1 MGKMGKLK
9 YRDSVEKSAEYLRLA
24 LQHMSKQS
32 AALHPVSYAVW
43 YEYVA
48 GNNASLKSS
57 IDEHLQ
63 KGATLDES
71 ATHDIYHQHVADI
84 NEHVARRVSEG
95 IQKVMAELSTSAARA
110 GDQAGQF
117 GTALEKWRDDLS
129 AAKPDAKPDAGAILN
144 LTRTMQDSVAVLK
157 DRLDDSHREIEQ
169 LRQEVVKARE
179 EGQADGLTGLLNRRG
194 FDQAIAA
201 CLAELDHGNVGPS
214 LLIAD
219 IDHFKRVND
228 TYGHVFGDR
237 VLAAVGQI
245 LKKCVKGKNTAARF
259 GGEEFIVLLPAA
271 PVDEAGQLAEQ
282 IRTMVQGCR
291 IKRSSDKE
299 AVANIT
305 ISLGVTGFRAGESV
319 TDFVARAD
327 AALYV
332 SKNEGRNRVTIAR
345 T

>member
-1 MGKMGKLK
+1 MGKMK

-24 LQHMSKQS
+24 LQHMSKQK

-43 YEYVA
+43 YEYVS
-48 GNNASLKSS
+48 GNNVSLRKSV
-57 IDEHLQ
+57 DEYHQ
-63 KGATLDES
+63 KGSALDEK
-71 ATHDIYHQHVADI
+71 ATYDIYHKHVADI
-84 NEHVARRVSEG
+84 NEQVAQRVSEG
-95 IQKVMAELSTSAARA
+95 FQKVMAELSISAAVA

-117 GTALEKWRDDLS
+117 GNALEQWSGDLGS
-129 AAKPDAKPDAGAILN
+129 SNPDVNPGAGAILA
-144 LTRTMQDSVAVLK
+144 LTRTMQDSVASLQG
-157 DRLDDSHREIEQ
+157 RLVDSRREIEQ
-169 LRQEVVKARE
+169 LREEVVKARE
-179 EGQADGLTGLLNRRG
+179 EGLADGLTGLMNRRG
-194 FDQAIAA
+194 FDQAIAD
-201 CLAELDHGNVGPS
+201 CLSEFDSAEFGPS

-259 GGEEFIVLLPAA
+259 GGEEFIVLLPAT
-271 PVDEAGQLAEQ
+271 PVDDACQLAEQ
-282 IRTMVQGCR
+282 IRSMVQGCR
-291 IKRSSDKE
+291 IKRNTDHE

-305 ISLGVTGFRAGESV
+305 ISLGVTRYRAGESV
-319 TDFVARAD
+319 ADFVARAD
-327 AALYV
+327 SALYV

>member
-1 MGKMGKLK
+1 
-9 YRDSVEKSAEYLRLA
+9 
-24 LQHMSKQS
+24 MSKQN

-43 YEYVA
+43 YEYVSGA
-48 GNNASLKSS
+48 NASLKST
-57 IDEHLQ
+57 IDQHLQ
-63 KGATLDES
+63 KGATLDENV
-71 ATHDIYHQHVADI
+71 THDIYHQHVADI
-84 NEHVARRVSEG
+84 NEQVAQRVSEG
-95 IQKVMAELSTSAARA
+95 FQKVMAELSSSAARA

-117 GTALEKWRDDLS
+117 GTALEKWRDDLG
-129 AAKPDAKPDAGAILN
+129 AAKPAAKPAADAILT
-144 LTRTMQDSVAVLK
+144 LTRSMQDSVATLK
-157 DRLDDSHREIEQ
+157 NRLDDSRREIEQ

-179 EGQADGLTGLLNRRG
+179 EGQADGLTGLMNRRG

-201 CLAELDHGNVGPS
+201 CLAEFDNGDCGPS

-271 PVDEAGQLAEQ
+271 SVDEAGQLAEQ
-282 IRTMVQGCR
+282 IRAMVQGCS
-291 IKRSSDKE
+291 IKRSTDKE

-305 ISLGVTGFRAGESV
+305 ISLGVTNFRAGEAV
-319 TDFVARAD
+319 ADFVARAD

-332 SKNEGRNRVTIAR
+332 SKNAGRNRVTIAR